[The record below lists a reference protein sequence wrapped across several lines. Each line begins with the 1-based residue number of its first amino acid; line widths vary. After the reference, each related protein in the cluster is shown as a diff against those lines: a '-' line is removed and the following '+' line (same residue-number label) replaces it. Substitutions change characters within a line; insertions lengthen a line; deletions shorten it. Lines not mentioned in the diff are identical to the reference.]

1 MLVVRRK
8 EGESL
13 LIGDNVEIKIIEVEN
28 GSVKIAIEAP
38 KEVTILRGELY
49 NQIKEENKE
58 SSELDLSIL
67 KKFNRKQK

>member
-67 KKFNRKQK
+67 KKFNRK

>member
-67 KKFNRKQK
+67 KNFNRKQK